1 MILEETTQTITKDN
15 KENKNIYYD
24 NNDNINQQLATE
36 SASSVAKEKKL

>member
-1 MILEETTQTITKDN
+1 MGIAPTTTEED
-15 KENKNIYYD
+15 NKNIYYD